1 MLKIIPTRQ
10 FKKDLKLLKNNN
22 NDLQTLKNVISV
34 LQKEH
39 SLHGLFND
47 HALRGNYKDYREC
60 HIKPDLLLIYRIEND
75 KLILILKRVGSHSE
89 LF

>member
-1 MLKIIPTRQ
+1 MLKIIPTKQ
-10 FKKDLKLLKNNN
+10 FKKDLKLLKNYKDDLKILNN
-22 NDLQTLKNVISV
+22 IISV
-34 LQKEH
+34 LQRER

-47 HALRGNYKDYREC
+47 HPLRGNYKDYREC
-60 HIKPDLLLIYRIEND
+60 HIRPDLLLIYRIEND